1 MIDTRKSGF
10 TLLEMMISFVI
21 LTIAITGIYKAI
33 SSGLFQS
40 GQRVAQYEATEVA
53 ISLISEFEVIR
64 PAMPTDGKIGNKWH
78 WTARMGAYLPIETF
92 PPGIRFNQLTVEVF
106 RGNEAEP
113 TVAMSRIMPAEVQ
126 NEP

>member
-40 GQRVAQYEATEVA
+40 GQRMAQYEATEVA
-53 ISLISEFEVIR
+53 ISLISEFEVLR
-64 PAMPTDGKIGNKWH
+64 PAMPTDGEIGNKWR
-78 WTARMGAYLPIETF
+78 WTAQTDAYLPTTAF

-106 RGNEAEP
+106 RSNE
-113 TVAMSRIMPAEVQ
+113 TVSSVVMSRILSAEVV
-126 NEP
+126 E